1 MSAHVES
8 RMSIEARR
16 WNWLL
21 AMVLCMLMTSCKTDP
36 NKTEMKVKELEP
48 KAAAAAQ
55 ERGRLDLNCEQVTST
70 VLSHDASATQ
80 TMYSLFRPE
89 YRVATQGCGK
99 RIVFIVVCSDE
110 GICNAMSQS
119 SSVESVK

>member
-1 MSAHVES
+1 
-8 RMSIEARR
+8 MSISARR
-16 WNWLL
+16 WSCLL
-21 AMVLCMLMTSCKTDP
+21 AIAFCVAMTSCKTDP
-36 NKTEMKVKELEP
+36 KKTEMKVKELEP

-99 RIVFIVVCSDE
+99 RIVFTVVCSDE

>member
-1 MSAHVES
+1 MSNSV
-8 RMSIEARR
+8 RR
-16 WNWLL
+16 CKWLL
-21 AMVLCMLMTSCKTDP
+21 IVACCMAMTGCKTDP
-36 NKTEMKVKELEP
+36 NKMEIKVKELEP

-80 TMYSLFRPE
+80 TTYSLFRPE

-99 RIVFIVVCSDE
+99 RTVFTVVCSDE

-119 SSVESVK
+119 SNIESVK

>member
-1 MSAHVES
+1 
-8 RMSIEARR
+8 MSISVRR
-16 WNWLL
+16 WSWLVAMASCL
-21 AMVLCMLMTSCKTDP
+21 AMASCKTDP
-36 NKTEMKVKELEP
+36 KKTEMKVKELEP

-55 ERGRLDLNCEQVTST
+55 ERGRLDLNCEQVAST
-70 VLSHDASATQ
+70 VLSSDASATQ
-80 TMYSLFRPE
+80 TTYSLFRPE

-99 RIVFIVVCSDE
+99 RIVFTVVCTDE

>member
-1 MSAHVES
+1 
-8 RMSIEARR
+8 MSISARR
-16 WNWLL
+16 WSCLL
-21 AMVLCMLMTSCKTDP
+21 VIASCVAMTSCKTDP

-99 RIVFIVVCSDE
+99 RIVFTVVCSDE

-119 SSVESVK
+119 SNVESVK

>member
-1 MSAHVES
+1 MSAHAES
-8 RMSIEARR
+8 RMSISVRR
-16 WNWLL
+16 WSCLL
-21 AMVLCMLMTSCKTDP
+21 VIASCVVMTSCKTDP

-99 RIVFIVVCSDE
+99 RIVFTVVCSDE

>member
-1 MSAHVES
+1 MSNS
-8 RMSIEARR
+8 ARR
-16 WNWLL
+16 CKWLL
-21 AMVLCMLMTSCKTDP
+21 IVACCMAMTGCKTDP

-48 KAAAAAQ
+48 KATAAAQ

-99 RIVFIVVCSDE
+99 RIVFTVVCSDE